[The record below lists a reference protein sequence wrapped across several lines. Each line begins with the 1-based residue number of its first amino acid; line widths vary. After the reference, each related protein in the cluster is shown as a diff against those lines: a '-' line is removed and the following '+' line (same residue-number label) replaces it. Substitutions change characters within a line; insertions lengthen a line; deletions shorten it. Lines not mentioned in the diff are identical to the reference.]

1 MFLVILLLGVS
12 FTQTPQASGSS
23 RDTLS
28 ISQALSDSSTY
39 LRAAVVHL
47 EDVAVEELQDV
58 SLSELEA
65 DTLETFKDV
74 ISAYPELKELQVLLQ
89 LDQKCRASRC

>member
-1 MFLVILLLGVS
+1 M
-12 FTQTPQASGSS
+12 
-23 RDTLS
+23 
-28 ISQALSDSSTY
+28 
-39 LRAAVVHL
+39 HL